1 MSTQLSGEMLLLLDK
16 MKEELNKQTVQIT
29 ENVTTTVLKVVDEK
43 IQPIIAE
50 NERLSREVETLN
62 KKLQTLDLIARKNN
76 IILHGIVEPST
87 EKYEDLNDSVIKTI
101 TDLEVP
107 LENSEINKVQRLGKK
122 QENGKIRPIL
132 LTLTTLQ
139 KKIQILRNKKN
150 MKENTYITNDYS
162 KETME
167 KRKTRASNFRE
178 NEKRKRIPETPSP
191 KESTIGTSKKIQRI
205 DAFQHMRERAYSMS
219 EKNTYLKN

>member
-1 MSTQLSGEMLLLLDK
+1 MSLLLDM

-29 ENVTTTVLKVVDEK
+29 ENVTKTVLKAVDEK

-62 KKLQTLDLIARKNN
+62 KKLQTLDINTRKNN

-87 EKYEDLNDSVIKTI
+87 ERYEELNASVIKTI
-101 TDLEVP
+101 TDLEVS
-107 LENSEINKVQRLGKK
+107 LENSEINKMQRLGKK
-122 QENGKIRPIL
+122 EENGKIRPIL

-139 KKIQILRNKKN
+139 KKIQILRNKKK

-167 KRKTRASNFRE
+167 KRKARRASNFRE
-178 NEKRKRIPETPSP
+178 NEKRKRTPETPSP
-191 KESTIGTSKKIQRI
+191 KETTNGTNKKIQRT
-205 DAFQHMRERAYSMS
+205 DAFQLMRERAYSMS
-219 EKNTYLKN
+219 EKNTYLNY